1 MAGTSPAITTVFRNR
16 EKPFQGFMEPPYFGA
31 SQNALACSS

>member
-1 MAGTSPAITTVFRNR
+1 MAGTSPAMTTVFRNR

-31 SQNALACSS
+31 SQNELARSS